1 MKISPWA
8 RVLLLIAIMAALC
21 LVVGSATITVLY
33 KAAIDEERNRLEE
46 TVKGQARLIEAIAR
60 FNSEYS
66 QDYPDGPRKAT
77 LSQIVDAHSRHKG
90 FGKTGEITLSQLEGD
105 RIVFLLRRRH
115 ADHAPKPVPLESELA
130 EPMRLALSGR
140 SGTVVGL
147 DYRGR
152 RVLAAYEPVQELG
165 LGIVAKID
173 LGEIRAPFR
182 RAAGVSSLIGLIAT
196 LIGSAALLMITEPL
210 LRALRDTVKKMQA
223 ALDRVKR
230 LGGLLPICASC
241 KKIRDDKGYWNQL
254 EAYIT
259 THTEAEFSHGM
270 CPDCIQKLYPDI
282 ALSGEGDADD
292 AKQRKASS
300 PDSA

>member
-1 MKISPWA
+1 MKMSPWA

-21 LVVGSATITVLY
+21 LVVGSATISVLY
-33 KAAIDEERNRLEE
+33 QAAIDEEEARLEE

-66 QDYPDGPRKAT
+66 QDYPGGPRKAT
-77 LSQIVDAHSRHKG
+77 LSQIMDAHGRHKG
-90 FGKTGEITLSQLEGD
+90 FGETGEITLSQLEGN
-105 RIVFLLRRRH
+105 RMVFLLSHRH
-115 ADHAPKPVPLESELA
+115 GDRHNPKPVPLESELA

-140 SGTVVGL
+140 SGTIVGL

-196 LIGSAALLMITEPL
+196 LIGSASLLMVTEPL
-210 LRALRDTVKKMQA
+210 LRALTNTVKKLQA
-223 ALDRVKR
+223 ALDRVKQ

-259 THTEAEFSHGM
+259 THTDAEFSHGM
-270 CPDCIQKLYPDI
+270 CPDCIEKLYPDI
-282 ALSGEGDADD
+282 ELPGGGDADSAQPSDPLD
-292 AKQRKASS
+292 A
-300 PDSA
+300 